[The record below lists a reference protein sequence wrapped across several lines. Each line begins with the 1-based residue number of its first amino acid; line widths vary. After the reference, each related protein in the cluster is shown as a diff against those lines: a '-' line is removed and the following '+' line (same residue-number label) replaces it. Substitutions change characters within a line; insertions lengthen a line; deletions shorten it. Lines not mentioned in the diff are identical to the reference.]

1 MATFSSLGVQKNY
14 IKAIKE
20 LGISSPSEI
29 QEKTI
34 PVLLKSATD
43 FIGLAQTGTGKTAAF
58 GLPVLHHI
66 DTSSDDIQALILSPT
81 RELVQQIKK
90 QLFKFTKFNEQKVF
104 VEAVFG
110 GEKIDH
116 QMNNLKRTTHIVVA
130 TPGRLI
136 DLIERGS
143 VDISH
148 VKTVILDENNQK
160 LNEIKS
166 GKIAIVIMGM
176 PYKCPPAPF
185 EASLLVDSMLRKR
198 GIRDSVEIDF
208 YSPAPITLPAAGPEV
223 SKKILDLVNSEKIT
237 FHNSQ
242 KIKHVESKKLI
253 FENDEYSFDILLA
266 IPPHIAPKII
276 YDSNLAKAPGFIP
289 IDRDCKTPFE
299 NIFAVG
305 DVTSLTVID
314 SLVVPKAG
322 IFAEGEGI
330 TVAKNIISKIESKE
344 TSAIFDG
351 KGGCFL
357 ESGRDTASIIEV
369 DMFTNSKPSTKL
381 TESTK
386 DNLSKKLDFEKE
398 RLSKWL

>member
-1 MATFSSLGVQKNY
+1 MTNIPHVVILG
-14 IKAIKE
+14 
-20 LGISSPSEI
+20 GG
-29 QEKTI
+29 
-34 PVLLKSATD
+34 
-43 FIGLAQTGTGKTAAF
+43 FGGLAAANEIRNSLNSSKVKITIIDKKDWFMVGYAKLWIMNGTRTFENSIGS
-58 GLPVLHHI
+58 L
-66 DTSSDDIQALILSPT
+66 DNLS
-81 RELVQQIKK
+81 KK
-90 QLFKFTKFNEQKVF
+90 QINFIKDEITEINPKNSF
-104 VEAVFG
+104 VKIKSGKISFDFLIISMGAILAP
-110 GEKIDH
+110 EKIPGLVENGFNLYDH
-116 QMNNLKRTTHIVVA
+116 
-130 TPGRLI
+130 
-136 DLIERGS
+136 
-143 VDISH
+143 
-148 VKTVILDENNQK
+148 NQLHQINKK

-198 GIRDSVEIDF
+198 GIRDSVQIDF

-223 SKKILDLVNSEKIT
+223 SKQILDLVNSEKIT

-242 KIKHVESKKLI
+242 KIKHVEPKKLI
-253 FENDEYSFDILLA
+253 FENNEYNFDILLA
-266 IPPHIAPKII
+266 IPPHIAPKVI
-276 YDSNLAKAPGFIP
+276 YDSNLALKPGFIS

-305 DVTSLTVID
+305 DVTSLTVND
-314 SLVVPKAG
+314 TMAVPKAG

-330 TVAKNIISKIESKE
+330 VVAKNIISKLESNEK
-344 TSAIFDG
+344 SILFAG

-369 DMFTNSKPSTKL
+369 DMFTNQKPTTRL

-386 DNLSKKLDFEKE
+386 DNLTKKLDFEKE

>member
-1 MATFSSLGVQKNY
+1 MTNIPHVVILG
-14 IKAIKE
+14 
-20 LGISSPSEI
+20 GG
-29 QEKTI
+29 
-34 PVLLKSATD
+34 
-43 FIGLAQTGTGKTAAF
+43 FGGLAAANEIRNSLDSSKVKITIIDKKDWFMVGYAKLWIMNGTRTFENSIGS
-58 GLPVLHHI
+58 L
-66 DTSSDDIQALILSPT
+66 DNLS
-81 RELVQQIKK
+81 KK
-90 QLFKFTKFNEQKVF
+90 QINFIKDEITEINPKNSF
-104 VEAVFG
+104 VKIKSGKISFDFLIISMGAILAP
-110 GEKIDH
+110 EKIPGLVENGFNLYDH
-116 QMNNLKRTTHIVVA
+116 
-130 TPGRLI
+130 
-136 DLIERGS
+136 
-143 VDISH
+143 
-148 VKTVILDENNQK
+148 NQLHQINKK

-198 GIRDSVEIDF
+198 GIRDSVQIDF

-223 SKKILDLVNSEKIT
+223 SKQILDLVNSEKIT

-242 KIKHVESKKLI
+242 KIKHVEPKKLI
-253 FENDEYSFDILLA
+253 FENNEYNFDILLA
-266 IPPHIAPKII
+266 IPPHIAPKVI
-276 YDSNLAKAPGFIP
+276 YDSNLALKPGFIS

-305 DVTSLTVID
+305 DVTSLTVND
-314 SLVVPKAG
+314 TMAVPKAG

-330 TVAKNIISKIESKE
+330 VVAKNIISKLESNEK
-344 TSAIFDG
+344 SILFAG

-369 DMFTNSKPSTKL
+369 DMFTNQKPTTRL

-386 DNLSKKLDFEKE
+386 DNLTKKLDFEKE

>member
-1 MATFSSLGVQKNY
+1 MTNIPHVVILG
-14 IKAIKE
+14 
-20 LGISSPSEI
+20 GG
-29 QEKTI
+29 
-34 PVLLKSATD
+34 
-43 FIGLAQTGTGKTAAF
+43 FGGLAAANEIRNSLNSSKVKITIIDKKDWFMVGYAKLWIMNGTRTFENSIGS
-58 GLPVLHHI
+58 L
-66 DTSSDDIQALILSPT
+66 DNLS
-81 RELVQQIKK
+81 KK
-90 QLFKFTKFNEQKVF
+90 QINFIKDEITEINPKNSF
-104 VEAVFG
+104 VKIKSGKISFDFLIISMGAILAP
-110 GEKIDH
+110 EKIPGLVENGFNLYDH
-116 QMNNLKRTTHIVVA
+116 
-130 TPGRLI
+130 
-136 DLIERGS
+136 
-143 VDISH
+143 
-148 VKTVILDENNQK
+148 NQLHQINKK

-198 GIRDSVEIDF
+198 GIRDSVQIDF

-223 SKKILDLVNSEKIT
+223 SKQILDLVNSEKIT

-242 KIKHVESKKLI
+242 KIKHVEPKKLI
-253 FENDEYSFDILLA
+253 FENNEYNFDILLA
-266 IPPHIAPKII
+266 IPPHIAPKVI
-276 YDSNLAKAPGFIP
+276 YDSNLALKPGFIS

-305 DVTSLTVID
+305 DVTSLTVND
-314 SLVVPKAG
+314 TMAVPKAG

-330 TVAKNIISKIESKE
+330 IVAKNIISKLESKE
-344 TSAIFDG
+344 TSVIFDG

-369 DMFTNSKPSTKL
+369 DMFTNQKPTTKL